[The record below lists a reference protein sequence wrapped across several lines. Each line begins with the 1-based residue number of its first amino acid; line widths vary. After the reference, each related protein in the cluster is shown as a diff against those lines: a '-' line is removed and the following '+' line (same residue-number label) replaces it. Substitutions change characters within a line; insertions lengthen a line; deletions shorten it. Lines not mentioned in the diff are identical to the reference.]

1 MPKEIY
7 INKSVLNT
15 TASISAFGN
24 SGRNYLT
31 QSDQEAD
38 YNNYSESC
46 LTYPCIETVYIDK
59 PITFSNAITNR
70 GTNIIDVSILM
81 TTYASAN
88 GIDFTNST
96 FYKNRDKFSDACIL
110 PHHFEP
116 GQDRLRLQKF
126 RCFLCFLQ
134 VSVGYPCKH
143 HWRMNRNDSL
153 SLHRHL

>member
-46 LTYPCIETVYIDK
+46 LAYPCIETIYIDK

-96 FYKNRDKFSDACIL
+96 FYKNTQYERA
-110 PHHFEP
+110 
-116 GQDRLRLQKF
+116 
-126 RCFLCFLQ
+126 
-134 VSVGYPCKH
+134 
-143 HWRMNRNDSL
+143 
-153 SLHRHL
+153 